1 MGGSRS
7 SSHPDTVTAA
17 EVTVPGRHRA
27 RSLQDTDTWTPVV
40 PPHGGGHHR
49 HRPGAEAV
57 DAPPLSPPRRR
68 AASTFAPTNG
78 TLPVPGPGV
87 LLPQPQ
93 QARQP
98 HPRRPIPLPQPTRRP
113 DEPREQHRLHEDY
126 HAYGALPEHALNGRG
141 PYAPPPT
148 PSRTELPQPGQGDR
162 GFTAGRLDEAGL
174 IGGPTMPEPES
185 LWSGAHSGDLA
196 EVAGPEFS
204 PAERRGSA
212 GQPQSR
218 DLADTAGPDFADDE
232 RRVSTGQAV
241 LPQPGADAA
250 APAFAHDEWRG
261 STAQAKQPHLHDLAD
276 TAGPDFADDERP
288 VPTGQAVLPQPG
300 ADAAAPEFAHDE
312 WHGSTAQAT
321 LGDLAEPEFD
331 REERRV
337 PTGQAAVPDP
347 QPVSEIDRA
356 WAAPGTTRSLA
367 DVPGRDG
374 LGRPQ
379 VRRSRRER
387 VAATAATLAQPQAP
401 GHDEHGEPGEPNEHN
416 EDQVTRLSAAP
427 EPTVEEPAKP
437 EPPRRQRVTLRA
449 PAKPRVRGP
458 FDEASLDE
466 DDEVR
471 VYAAPL
477 LDGLGKFDLGSV
489 PASVTPPK
497 TWRKAAWFAT
507 GASGAVVVGLLFA
520 GTFLVGGP
528 TTTTDALGGGWPG
541 RQNGGNPL
549 ILPDPSLGQQGGTG
563 GDSPDS
569 SRAGGG
575 RSGTREDDDPNTHP
589 QNAVGS
595 ETSED
600 QSPTDSSSSA
610 GSSDPV
616 TTGPTSTPEQPPAKP
631 PVTPASRETAPTT
644 VWYDTGKD
652 PQAMGDNTEKFFNN
666 VTTDPNA
673 AAAVTTGDLKQEG
686 AQGLRQRY
694 SNVAYFEVKKV
705 EIDPDN
711 NTTVNTLEVTHT
723 DGTKTIEQRTLTFG
737 DDEKIADD
745 GA

>member
-1 MGGSRS
+1 MGGSRRS
-7 SSHPDTVTAA
+7 NHPDTVTAA

-49 HRPGAEAV
+49 HRPGGEHV
-57 DAPPLSPPRRR
+57 NAPAGALPLPPPRRR
-68 AASTFAPTNG
+68 AADPRSTFAPLHG
-78 TLPVPGPGV
+78 TLPTPGPGV
-87 LLPQPQ
+87 LLPHAP
-93 QARQP
+93 QARQTP
-98 HPRRPIPLPQPTRRP
+98 PRQPIALPQPTRRP
-113 DEPREQHRLHEDY
+113 DEPREEHRVHEDY
-126 HAYGALPEHALNGRG
+126 RAYAALPEHALNGRG
-141 PYAPPPT
+141 PYAPPT
-148 PSRTELPQPGQGDR
+148 RARTELPQPGHGDR
-162 GFTAGRLDEAGL
+162 GSTSGRLDES
-174 IGGPTMPEPES
+174 GPIDGPPAPAPES
-185 LWSGAHSGDLA
+185 PWSGAQSGDLADAAGPEFAQDQRRTPATQAVPPLLGDLA
-196 EVAGPEFS
+196 EVAGP
-204 PAERRGSA
+204 
-212 GQPQSR
+212 Q
-218 DLADTAGPDFADDE
+218 FADDE
-232 RRVSTGQAV
+232 RRG
-241 LPQPGADAA
+241 
-250 APAFAHDEWRG
+250 
-261 STAQAKQPHLHDLAD
+261 
-276 TAGPDFADDERP
+276 
-288 VPTGQAVLPQPG
+288 PTGQAV
-300 ADAAAPEFAHDE
+300 
-312 WHGSTAQAT
+312 
-321 LGDLAEPEFD
+321 
-331 REERRV
+331 
-337 PTGQAAVPDP
+337 VPDP

-367 DVPGRDG
+367 DVPMRDG
-374 LGRPQ
+374 LGRAQ

-401 GHDEHGEPGEPNEHN
+401 EHDEAELARAHVE
-416 EDQVTRLSAAP
+416 LSAPP
-427 EPTVEEPAKP
+427 EPAAEQPAKP

-458 FDEASLDE
+458 FDDASLDE

-549 ILPDPSLGQQGGTG
+549 ILPDPSLGQQGSTG
-563 GDSPDS
+563 GDPHES
-569 SRAGGG
+569 SSSGGS
-575 RSGTREDDDPNTHP
+575 RSGTRDEDPNTHP

-595 ETSED
+595 GTSED
-600 QSPTDSSSSA
+600 QSPTDTSS
-610 GSSDPV
+610 GGDSSDPV
-616 TTGPTSTPEQPPAKP
+616 TTGPTSTRAQPPAKP
-631 PVTPASRETAPTT
+631 PITPAQRETSPTT
-644 VWYDTGKD
+644 VFYAAGQD
-652 PQAMGDNTEKFFNN
+652 PKAMGDNSEKFFNT
-666 VTTDPNA
+666 VTTDPNE

-686 AQGLRQRY
+686 PQGLRQRY
-694 SNVAYFEVKKV
+694 ANVAYFEVKKV

-723 DGTKTIEQRTLTFG
+723 DGTKTVEQRTLTFG
-737 DDEKIADD
+737 DDDKIADD

>member
-1 MGGSRS
+1 MTGNAMGGSRS

-49 HRPGAEAV
+49 HRPGGEPV
-57 DAPPLSPPRRR
+57 DAPAGALPLPPPRRR
-68 AASTFAPTNG
+68 AADPRSTFAPTHG
-78 TLPVPGPGV
+78 TLPAPGPGV

-93 QARQP
+93 QARQT

-126 HAYGALPEHALNGRG
+126 RAYDALPEHALNGRG
-141 PYAPPPT
+141 PYAPPARG
-148 PSRTELPQPGQGDR
+148 RTELPQPGQGDR
-162 GFTAGRLDEAGL
+162 GFTAGRLDEPGP
-174 IGGPTMPEPES
+174 IGGPLMPAAEPEPEQ
-185 LWSGAHSGDLA
+185 LWSGAQSGDLA
-196 EVAGPEFS
+196 E
-204 PAERRGSA
+204 
-212 GQPQSR
+212 
-218 DLADTAGPDFADDE
+218 
-232 RRVSTGQAV
+232 
-241 LPQPGADAA
+241 
-250 APAFAHDEWRG
+250 
-261 STAQAKQPHLHDLAD
+261 
-276 TAGPDFADDERP
+276 
-288 VPTGQAVLPQPG
+288 
-300 ADAAAPEFAHDE
+300 AAPEFAHDKRRLPAGQAGRPQTGAVADGPE
-312 WHGSTAQAT
+312 FAHDERRTPTAQAGQPRPRDPAEAT
-321 LGDLAEPEFD
+321 APAYPQDERRAPAGQAVRPHSRDLAETAGPEFAD
-331 REERRV
+331 DERRTLTAQARQQHHRDLAEMAGPEFTPAFTQDERRV
-337 PTGQAAVPDP
+337 PTGQAVVPDP

-367 DVPGRDG
+367 DVPMHDG

-387 VAATAATLAQPQAP
+387 VAATAATLAQPQP
-401 GHDEHGEPGEPNEHN
+401 PELGEHDEPD
-416 EDQVTRLSAAP
+416 EDEGTQLSALP
-427 EPTVEEPAKP
+427 EPAAEQPAKP

-449 PAKPRVRGP
+449 GPAKPLVRGP

-563 GDSPDS
+563 GDSPDR
-569 SRAGGG
+569 SRSGGGG
-575 RSGTREDDDPNTHP
+575 RSGTRDDDPNTHP
-589 QNAVGS
+589 QNAAGS

-600 QSPTDSSSSA
+600 QPPTDSASS
-610 GSSDPV
+610 GDSSDPV
-616 TTGPTSTPEQPPAKP
+616 TTGPTSTPSRPPAKP
-631 PVTPASRETAPTT
+631 PITPAPRETAPTT
-644 VWYDTGKD
+644 VWYAADKD
-652 PQAMGDNTEKFFNN
+652 PKTMGDNSEKFFNN
-666 VTTDPNA
+666 VTTDPNE

-686 AQGLRQRY
+686 AQGLRQHY
-694 SNVAYFEVKKV
+694 ANVAYFEVKKV

-723 DGTKTIEQRTLTFG
+723 DGTKTVEQRTLTFG

>member
-1 MGGSRS
+1 MTGNAMGGSRS
-7 SSHPDTVTAA
+7 SNHPDTVTAA

-49 HRPGAEAV
+49 HRPGGEHV
-57 DAPPLSPPRRR
+57 DAPAGALPLPPPRRR
-68 AASTFAPTNG
+68 AADPRSTFAPTHG
-78 TLPVPGPGV
+78 TLPAPGPGV

-93 QARQP
+93 QARQT
-98 HPRRPIPLPQPTRRP
+98 HPRRPIALPQPTRRP
-113 DEPREQHRLHEDY
+113 DEPREEHRVHEDY
-126 HAYGALPEHALNGRG
+126 RAYDALPEHALNGRG

-148 PSRTELPQPGQGDR
+148 RGRTELPQPGHGDQ
-162 GFTAGRLDEAGL
+162 GFTAGRLDEAGP
-174 IGGPTMPEPES
+174 IDGPTAPEPEPP
-185 LWSGAHSGDLA
+185 WSGAQSGDLA
-196 EVAGPEFS
+196 DAAGPEFTQDPRRTPTT
-204 PAERRGSA
+204 PAAPPAFG
-212 GQPQSR
+212 
-218 DLADTAGPDFADDE
+218 DLADAAGPEFADD
-232 RRVSTGQAV
+232 
-241 LPQPGADAA
+241 
-250 APAFAHDEWRG
+250 
-261 STAQAKQPHLHDLAD
+261 
-276 TAGPDFADDERP
+276 
-288 VPTGQAVLPQPG
+288 
-300 ADAAAPEFAHDE
+300 
-312 WHGSTAQAT
+312 
-321 LGDLAEPEFD
+321 
-331 REERRV
+331 ERRV
-337 PTGQAAVPDP
+337 PTGQAVVPDP

-367 DVPGRDG
+367 DVPMRDG

-379 VRRSRRER
+379 MRRSRRER

-401 GHDEHGEPGEPNEHN
+401 EHAEAELAREHV
-416 EDQVTRLSAAP
+416 DLSAAP
-427 EPTVEEPAKP
+427 EPAAEQPAKP

-458 FDEASLDE
+458 FDDASLDE

-549 ILPDPSLGQQGGTG
+549 ILPNPSLGQQGGTG

-569 SRAGGG
+569 SRSGGG
-575 RSGTREDDDPNTHP
+575 RHTTSDEDDPNTHP

-600 QSPTDSSSSA
+600 QSPTDTSSA
-610 GSSDPV
+610 GDSSDPV
-616 TTGPTSTPEQPPAKP
+616 TTGPTSTPARPPEKP
-631 PVTPASRETAPTT
+631 PITPAQRETSPTT
-644 VWYDTGKD
+644 VWYAAGQD
-652 PQAMGDNTEKFFNN
+652 PKTMGDNSEKFFNN
-666 VTTDPNA
+666 VTTDPDE

-686 AQGLRQRY
+686 PQGLRQRY
-694 SNVAYFEVKKV
+694 ANVAYFEVKKV

-723 DGTKTIEQRTLTFG
+723 DGTKTIEKRTLTFG

>member
-1 MGGSRS
+1 MTGNAMGGSRS

-40 PPHGGGHHR
+40 PPLGGGHHR
-49 HRPGAEAV
+49 HRPGGEHV
-57 DAPPLSPPRRR
+57 GAPAGALPLPPPRRR
-68 AASTFAPTNG
+68 AADPRSTFAPTHG

-93 QARQP
+93 QARET

-113 DEPREQHRLHEDY
+113 DEPRDEHRVHEDY
-126 HAYGALPEHALNGRG
+126 RAYDALPEHALNGRG
-141 PYAPPPT
+141 PYAPPT
-148 PSRTELPQPGQGDR
+148 RGRTELPQPGHGDR
-162 GFTAGRLDEAGL
+162 GFTAGRLDEAGPL
-174 IGGPTMPEPES
+174 DGPPEPES
-185 LWSGAHSGDLA
+185 FWSGAQSGDLA
-196 EVAGPEFS
+196 DAAGPES
-204 PAERRGSA
+204 PAEQQGPA
-212 GQPQSR
+212 GHTVLPR
-218 DLADTAGPDFADDE
+218 TDDLAEPRPETEPRAFA
-232 RRVSTGQAV
+232 GQAV
-241 LPQPGADAA
+241 LPESGEGA
-250 APAFAHDEWRG
+250 PEFAQDEWR
-261 STAQAKQPHLHDLAD
+261 L
-276 TAGPDFADDERP
+276 
-288 VPTGQAVLPQPG
+288 PTGQAV
-300 ADAAAPEFAHDE
+300 
-312 WHGSTAQAT
+312 
-321 LGDLAEPEFD
+321 
-331 REERRV
+331 
-337 PTGQAAVPDP
+337 VPDP

-367 DVPGRDG
+367 DMPMHDG

-387 VAATAATLAQPQAP
+387 VAATAATLAQPQP
-401 GHDEHGEPGEPNEHN
+401 PEHDDAELAREHIE
-416 EDQVTRLSAAP
+416 LSAPP
-427 EPTVEEPAKP
+427 EPAAEQPAKP

-563 GDSPDS
+563 GAGGDPQDS
-569 SRAGGG
+569 SSSGGG
-575 RSGTREDDDPNTHP
+575 RSGTRDDAPDTHP

-600 QSPTDSSSSA
+600 ESPTDSSSS
-610 GSSDPV
+610 GDSSDPV
-616 TTGPTSTPEQPPAKP
+616 TTGPTSTPARPPAKP
-631 PVTPASRETAPTT
+631 PVTPAQRETSPTNVFYET
-644 VWYDTGKD
+644 SPD
-652 PQAMGDNTEKFFNN
+652 PKAMGDNTEKFFNN
-666 VTTDPNA
+666 VTTDPSEA
-673 AAAVTTGDLKQEG
+673 SAVTTGDLKQEG
-686 AQGLRQRY
+686 SQGLRQRY
-694 SNVAYFEVKKV
+694 ANVAYFEVKKV

-723 DGTKTIEQRTLTFG
+723 DGTKTVEQRTLTFG